1 MADDNVFAAIPDEVR
16 QGGAVT
22 DEVGLAARQLAKAY
36 ETYSAFDPNDPPWGR
51 SGETAKAFQEKYVQ
65 PHADLR
71 DALDAL
77 AQAIV
82 SAATKT
88 VNSGNGFHNAQ
99 SDALDALHGDGGRR

>member
-1 MADDNVFAAIPDEVR
+1 MADDNVFAAIPGEVR

-36 ETYSAFDPNDPPWGR
+36 ETYSAFDPNNPPWGR
-51 SGETAKAFQEKYVQ
+51 TGDTADAFREKYLQ

-71 DALDAL
+71 DALAAL
-77 AQAIV
+77 ADAIT

-88 VNSGNGFHNAQ
+88 VNSGTGFHNAQ
-99 SDALDALHGDGGRR
+99 TDALDALHGDGGRR